1 MLSRILSLMS
11 RNAAIRLMVAG
22 LLLAASSA
30 ACSDGGPAEVGE
42 PRPPPTSPAS
52 TTTTEP
58 GGSPTPRATA
68 GEALEALLRA
78 EQDADH
84 ATSYRLLDPSGRAEY
99 RDVAEWTR
107 RRVQLP
113 PVTGFSIERDA
124 GRQVVALVRHEPGL
138 DPFTGLSAA
147 EERQT
152 WNASK
157 AGDGYLLG
165 PEPDVEY
172 LLPPD
177 DEAGAAVLRWAEAL
191 QACNQAVA
199 ESRQAVRP
207 LFGASA
213 GARRLCGSSAPLETG
228 EVTTLDGGPRS
239 ADLVAQYST
248 DALAWARVVPL
259 RGPDPQ
265 VHVVVAPIGASW
277 QVVAAYD

>member
-1 MLSRILSLMS
+1 MGRIAPM
-11 RNAAIRLMVAG
+11 RLIVVG
-22 LLLAASSA
+22 LLLAASST
-30 ACSDGGPAEVGE
+30 ACADDGPDEVGE
-42 PRPPPTSPAS
+42 PTSSSTSTAS
-52 TTTTEP
+52 TTTAP
-58 GGSPTPRATA
+58 GESPTPRATA

-84 ATSYRLLDPSGRAEY
+84 ATSFRLLDPSGREQY
-99 RDVAEWTR
+99 RDIAEWTR

-113 PVTGFSIERDA
+113 AITGFRIERDA
-124 GRQVVALVRHEPGL
+124 GRQVVALVEHEPGL

-147 EERQT
+147 KERQT

-157 AGDGYLLG
+157 ADGGYLLG
-165 PEPDVEY
+165 PEPDVDY

-177 DEAGAAVLRWAEAL
+177 DEASAAVLRWAEAV

-213 GARRLCGSSAPLETG
+213 GARRLCGSSADLATG
-228 EVTTLDGGPRS
+228 EVTTLAGGPWS

-259 RGPDPQ
+259 RGPERD

-277 QVVAAYD
+277 QVVAVYD

>member
-1 MLSRILSLMS
+1 MGLI
-11 RNAAIRLMVAG
+11 VVG
-22 LLLAASSA
+22 LLLAAPSS
-30 ACSDGGPAEVGE
+30 ACSDGGPEQVRK
-42 PRPPPTSPAS
+42 PPPPPTSAAS
-52 TTTTEP
+52 TTTEP

-84 ATSYRLLDPSGRAEY
+84 ATSFRLLDPSGREQY

-113 PVTGFSIERDA
+113 AITGFSIERDA
-124 GRQVVALVRHEPGL
+124 GRQVVALVEHEPGL

-147 EERQT
+147 KERQT

-157 AGDGYLLG
+157 SAEGYLLG
-165 PEPDVEY
+165 AEPDVDY
-172 LLPPD
+172 VLPPD
-177 DEAGAAVLRWAEAL
+177 DEAGAAVLQWAEAL

-213 GARRLCGSSAPLETG
+213 GARRLCGSSAALATG
-228 EVTTLDGGPRS
+228 DVTTLDGGPRS

-248 DALAWARVVPL
+248 DVLAWARVVPL
-259 RGPDPQ
+259 RGPEPQ
-265 VHVVVAPIGASW
+265 VQVVVAPIGASW
-277 QVVAAYD
+277 QVVAVYD